1 MRWHGWQRGVAERR
15 ECLREWKKRKKSVGS
30 DHDDGT
36 VEGGCI

>member
-1 MRWHGWQRGVAERR
+1 MFE
-15 ECLREWKKRKKSVGS
+15 LSIREWKKRKKGVGS

>member
-1 MRWHGWQRGVAERR
+1 LATRCCGEKGVFELRRGM
-15 ECLREWKKRKKSVGS
+15 EWKKRKKGVGS